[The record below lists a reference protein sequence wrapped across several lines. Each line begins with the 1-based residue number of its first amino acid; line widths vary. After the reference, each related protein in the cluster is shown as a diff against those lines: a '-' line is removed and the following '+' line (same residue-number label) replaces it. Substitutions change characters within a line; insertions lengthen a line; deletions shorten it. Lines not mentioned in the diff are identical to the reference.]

1 MRITVTGKQLDVGA
15 SLKEHVES
23 RLEGSVKKY
32 FSHTIEG
39 DVTLTKVAHL
49 HRADCK
55 IHIGHDIYLQS
66 SAEETDIYAAF
77 DAAADKMETRL
88 RRYKRRITNHHKE
101 RSSKEELNA
110 VYKAQ
115 YNVFDVSS
123 DESQEQEDDTTP
135 VIIAEMDM
143 DIPEVTVSDAV
154 MRLDLGE
161 LQTLMFRNRGSGAIN
176 VVYRR
181 HDGNI
186 GWIDP
191 KESLKKID

>member
-1 MRITVTGKQLDVGA
+1 MRIIVTGRQLDVGA

-39 DVTLTKVAHL
+39 DVTLSKNAHL
-49 HRADCK
+49 FRADCK
-55 IHIGHDIYLQS
+55 IHIGHGIYLQS
-66 SAEETDIYAAF
+66 SAEETEIYSAF
-77 DAAADKMETRL
+77 DTAADKLETRL

-101 RSSKEELNA
+101 RSNGKNDLSTG
-110 VYKAQ
+110 YKAQ
-115 YNVFDVSS
+115 YNVFEAA
-123 DESQEQEDDTTP
+123 DENSVEEKEGLP
-135 VIIAEMDM
+135 VIVAEMDM

-161 LQTLMFRNRGSGAIN
+161 LQTLMFRNSGHGGIN

-181 HDGNI
+181 PDGNI

-191 KESLKKID
+191 KTQ

>member
-1 MRITVTGKQLDVGA
+1 MRITVTGRQLDVGV

-39 DVTLTKVAHL
+39 DVTLSKNAHL
-49 HRADCK
+49 YRADCK
-55 IHIGHDIYLQS
+55 IHIGHGIYLQS
-66 SAEETDIYAAF
+66 SAEETEIYASF
-77 DAAADKMETRL
+77 DTAADKIETRL
-88 RRYKRRITNHHKE
+88 RRYKRHITNHHREK
-101 RSSKEELNA
+101 SNA
-110 VYKAQ
+110 IEDEVYKAS
-115 YNVFDVSS
+115 YNVFDISN
-123 DESQEQEDDTTP
+123 EQEEDTEDKMP

-161 LQTLMFRNRGSGAIN
+161 LQTLMFRNSGHGGIN

-181 HDGNI
+181 PDGNI

-191 KESLKKID
+191 KTS

>member
-1 MRITVTGKQLDVGA
+1 MRITVTGRQIDVGA
-15 SLKEHVES
+15 ALKEHVES

-39 DVTLTKVAHL
+39 DVTLSKNAHL
-49 HRADCK
+49 FRADCK
-55 IHIGHDIYLQS
+55 VHIGHGIHLQS
-66 SAEETDIYAAF
+66 SDEQTEIYAAF

-101 RSSKEELNA
+101 RSNAKEDLNA

-115 YNVFDVSS
+115 YNVFDVS
-123 DESQEQEDDTTP
+123 DDKEVEPEGSMP
-135 VIIAEMDM
+135 VIVAEMDM

-154 MRLDLGE
+154 MRLDLGD
-161 LQTLMFRNRGSGAIN
+161 LQTLMFRNSGHGGIN

-181 HDGNI
+181 SDGNI

-191 KESLKKID
+191 KTS

>member
-15 SLKEHVES
+15 ALTGHVEA

-32 FSHTIEG
+32 ISHTIEG

-49 HRADCK
+49 FRADCK
-55 IHIGHDIYLQS
+55 IHIGHGVYLQS

-77 DAAADKMETRL
+77 DSAADKLETRL

-101 RSSKEELNA
+101 RSNKEELNA
-110 VYKAQ
+110 VFKAQ
-115 YNVFDVSS
+115 YNVFNVNDDS
-123 DESQEQEDDTTP
+123 DADNNDEEATP
-135 VIIAEMDM
+135 MIIAEMDM

-161 LQTLMFRNRGSGAIN
+161 LQTLMFRNSGHGGIN

-181 HDGNI
+181 PDGNI

-191 KESLKKID
+191 KTS

>member
-15 SLKEHVES
+15 SLKEHVET

-39 DVTLTKVAHL
+39 DVTLSKNAHL
-49 HRADCK
+49 YRAVCK
-55 IHIGHDIYLQS
+55 IHIGHSIYLQS
-66 SAEETDIYAAF
+66 SGDETEIYAAF
-77 DAAADKMETRL
+77 DTAADKLETRL

-101 RSSKEELNA
+101 RSNGKNDQSNN
-110 VYKAQ
+110 YTAQ
-115 YNVFDVSS
+115 YNVFEAADEHS
-123 DESQEQEDDTTP
+123 DEEQEGLP
-135 VIIAEMDM
+135 VIVAEMDM

-154 MRLDLGE
+154 MRLDLGD
-161 LQTLMFRNRGSGAIN
+161 LQTLMFRNSGHGGIN

-181 HDGNI
+181 PDGNI

-191 KESLKKID
+191 KTQ

>member
-15 SLKEHVES
+15 SLKEHIES

-66 SAEETDIYAAF
+66 SAEETDIYPAF

-123 DESQEQEDDTTP
+123 DESQKQEEDTTP

-154 MRLDLGE
+154 MRLDIGE
-161 LQTLMFRNRGSGAIN
+161 LQTLMFRNSGSGAIN

-181 HDGNI
+181 PDGNI

-191 KESLKKID
+191 KES

>member
-23 RLEGSVKKY
+23 RIEGSVKKY

-55 IHIGHDIYLQS
+55 IHIGHGIYLQS

-123 DESQEQEDDTTP
+123 DDTQKDEDDTTP

-161 LQTLMFRNRGSGAIN
+161 LQTLMFRNSGHGGIN

-181 HDGNI
+181 PDGNI

-191 KESLKKID
+191 KTS

>member
-1 MRITVTGKQLDVGA
+1 MRITVTGRQLDVGA
-15 SLKEHVES
+15 ALKEHVES

-39 DVTLTKVAHL
+39 DVTLSKNAHL
-49 HRADCK
+49 FRADCK
-55 IHIGHDIYLQS
+55 IHIGHGIYLQS
-66 SAEETDIYAAF
+66 SGDETEIYSAF
-77 DAAADKMETRL
+77 DTAAEKMETRL

-101 RSSKEELNA
+101 RSNSKEELNS

-115 YNVFDVSS
+115 YNVFEVAEENDN
-123 DESQEQEDDTTP
+123 DNQDNMP
-135 VIIAEMDM
+135 VIVAEMDM

-154 MRLDLGE
+154 MRLDLGD
-161 LQTLMFRNRGSGAIN
+161 LQTLMFRNSGHGGIN

-181 HDGNI
+181 PDGNI

-191 KESLKKID
+191 KTQ

>member
-15 SLKEHVES
+15 ALTEHVEA

-55 IHIGHDIYLQS
+55 IHIGHGINLQS
-66 SAEETDIYAAF
+66 SAEETEIYAAF

-101 RSSKEELNA
+101 RSSKEDLNA
-110 VYKAQ
+110 VFKAQ
-115 YNVFDVSS
+115 YNVFDVS
-123 DESQEQEDDTTP
+123 DDKEADPEGMP

-154 MRLDLGE
+154 MRLDLGD
-161 LQTLMFRNRGSGAIN
+161 LQTLMFRNSGHGGIN

-181 HDGNI
+181 PDGNI

-191 KESLKKID
+191 KAS

>member
-1 MRITVTGKQLDVGA
+1 MRITVTGRKLDIGI
-15 SLKEHVES
+15 SLKEHVEA

-39 DVTLTKVAHL
+39 DVTLSKNAHL
-49 HRADCK
+49 YRADCK
-55 IHIGHDIYLQS
+55 IHIGHGIYLQS
-66 SAEETDIYAAF
+66 SAEETEIYAAF
-77 DAAADKMETRL
+77 DTAADKMETRL

-101 RSSKEELNA
+101 KSSAKEEA

-115 YNVFDVSS
+115 YNVFDISS
-123 DESQEQEDDTTP
+123 SQEDESEDKMP
-135 VIIAEMDM
+135 VIVAEMDM

-161 LQTLMFRNRGSGAIN
+161 LQTLMFRNSGHGGIN

-181 HDGNI
+181 PDGNI

-191 KESLKKID
+191 KTS

>member
-1 MRITVTGKQLDVGA
+1 MRITVTGKQLDVGV
-15 SLKEHVES
+15 SLKEHVEA

-39 DVTLTKVAHL
+39 DVTLSKNAHL
-49 HRADCK
+49 YRTNCK
-55 IHIGHDIYLQS
+55 IHIGHGIYLQS
-66 SAEETDIYAAF
+66 SAEETEIYAAF
-77 DAAADKMETRL
+77 DTAADKLETRL

-101 RSSKEELNA
+101 KSTAMEDP

-115 YNVFDVSS
+115 YNVFDISV
-123 DESQEQEDDTTP
+123 DQNEDAIDKMP
-135 VIIAEMDM
+135 VIVAEMDM

-161 LQTLMFRNRGSGAIN
+161 LQTLMFRNSGHGGIN

-181 HDGNI
+181 PDGNI

-191 KESLKKID
+191 KAS

>member
-15 SLKEHVES
+15 SLREYVEN
-23 RLEGSVKKY
+23 RLDGSVNKY

-39 DVTLTKVAHL
+39 DVTLSKNAHL
-49 HRADCK
+49 YRADCK
-55 IHIGHDIYLQS
+55 IHIGHGIYLQS
-66 SAEETDIYAAF
+66 SAEETEIYAAF
-77 DAAADKMETRL
+77 DNAADKLEKRL

-101 RSSKEELNA
+101 RSNRAEEDA

-115 YNVFDVSS
+115 YNVFNVP
-123 DESQEQEDDTTP
+123 EEIAEDDQESMP
-135 VIIAEMDM
+135 VIVAEMDM

-161 LQTLMFRNRGSGAIN
+161 LQTLMFRNSGHGGIN

-181 HDGNI
+181 SDGNI

-191 KESLKKID
+191 KTQ

>member
-15 SLKEHVES
+15 SLKEHIES

-66 SAEETDIYAAF
+66 SAEETDIYPAF

-123 DESQEQEDDTTP
+123 DESQKQEEDTTP

-161 LQTLMFRNRGSGAIN
+161 LQTLMFRNSGSGAIN

-181 HDGNI
+181 PDGNI

-191 KESLKKID
+191 KES

>member
-1 MRITVTGKQLDVGA
+1 MRITVTGRQLDVGA
-15 SLKEHVES
+15 ALKEHIES

-39 DVTLTKVAHL
+39 DVTLSKNAHL
-49 HRADCK
+49 FRADCK
-55 IHIGHDIYLQS
+55 IHIGHGIYLQS
-66 SAEETDIYAAF
+66 SGDETEIYSAF
-77 DAAADKMETRL
+77 DTAAEKMETRL

-101 RSSKEELNA
+101 RSNSKEELNS

-115 YNVFDVSS
+115 YNVFEVAEENDN
-123 DESQEQEDDTTP
+123 DNQDNMP
-135 VIIAEMDM
+135 VIVAEMDM

-154 MRLDLGE
+154 MRLDLGD
-161 LQTLMFRNRGSGAIN
+161 LQTLMFRNSGHGGIN

-181 HDGNI
+181 PDGNI

-191 KESLKKID
+191 KTQ

>member
-1 MRITVTGKQLDVGA
+1 MRITVTGRQLDVGV

-39 DVTLTKVAHL
+39 DVTLSKNAHL
-49 HRADCK
+49 YRADCK
-55 IHIGHDIYLQS
+55 IHIGHGIYLQS
-66 SAEETDIYAAF
+66 SAEETEIYASF
-77 DAAADKMETRL
+77 DTAADKMETRL
-88 RRYKRRITNHHKE
+88 RRYKRHITNHHREK
-101 RSSKEELNA
+101 SNA
-110 VYKAQ
+110 IEDEVYKAS
-115 YNVFDVSS
+115 YNVFDISN
-123 DESQEQEDDTTP
+123 EQEEDTEDKMP

-161 LQTLMFRNRGSGAIN
+161 LQTLMFRNSGHGGIN

-181 HDGNI
+181 PDGNI

-191 KESLKKID
+191 KTS

>member
-15 SLKEHVES
+15 ALTEHIQA

-32 FSHTIEG
+32 ISHTIEG
-39 DVTLTKVAHL
+39 DVTMTKNAHL
-49 HRADCK
+49 FRADCK
-55 IHIGHDIYLQS
+55 IHIGHGIYLQS
-66 SAEETDIYAAF
+66 SAEETEIYAAF
-77 DAAADKMETRL
+77 DSAAEKLETRL

-115 YNVFDVSS
+115 YNVFNVSEEPTNE
-123 DESQEQEDDTTP
+123 DEDNQP
-135 VIIAEMDM
+135 VIIAEMNM
-143 DIPEVTVSDAV
+143 DIPEATVSDAV
-154 MRLDLGE
+154 MRLDLGD
-161 LQTLMFRNRGSGAIN
+161 LQTLMFRNSGHGGIN

-181 HDGNI
+181 PDGNI

-191 KESLKKID
+191 KT

>member
-15 SLKEHVES
+15 SLKEHIES

-66 SAEETDIYAAF
+66 SAEETDIYPAF

-123 DESQEQEDDTTP
+123 DESQKQEEDITP

-154 MRLDLGE
+154 MRLDIGE
-161 LQTLMFRNRGSGAIN
+161 LQTLMFRNSGSGAIN

-181 HDGNI
+181 PDGNI

-191 KESLKKID
+191 KES

>member
-15 SLKEHVES
+15 SLKEHIES

-66 SAEETDIYAAF
+66 SAEETDIYTAF

-123 DESQEQEDDTTP
+123 DESQKQEEDTTP

-161 LQTLMFRNRGSGAIN
+161 LQTLMFRNSGSGAIN

-181 HDGNI
+181 PDGNI

-191 KESLKKID
+191 KEF

>member
-15 SLKEHVES
+15 SLKEHVEA

-39 DVTLTKVAHL
+39 DVTFSKVAHL
-49 HRADCK
+49 YRADCK
-55 IHIGHDIYLQS
+55 IHIGHGIYLQS

-77 DAAADKMETRL
+77 DTAADKLETRL

-101 RSSKEELNA
+101 RSNAKEDLNA

-115 YNVFDVSS
+115 YNVFDVSNDKEIEEEEGS
-123 DESQEQEDDTTP
+123 MP
-135 VIIAEMDM
+135 VIVAEMDM

-154 MRLDLGE
+154 MRLDLGD
-161 LQTLMFRNRGSGAIN
+161 LQTLMFRNSGHGGIN

-181 HDGNI
+181 PDGNI

-191 KESLKKID
+191 KTN

>member
-1 MRITVTGKQLDVGA
+1 MVVFPLLKLAPKKPADLAAELGDYLQAEVAEIA
-15 SLKEHVES
+15 SYNVVQGFLNIEISTAYYIKALKD
-23 RLEGSVKKY
+23 
-32 FSHTIEG
+32 I
-39 DVTLTKVAHL
+39 
-49 HRADCK
+49 RADAHFGIK
-55 IHIGHDIYLQS
+55 
-66 SAEETDIYAAF
+66 TV

-115 YNVFDVSS
+115 YNVFDVST
-123 DESQEQEDDTTP
+123 DETEKADEDTAP
-135 VIIAEMDM
+135 AIIAEMDM

-154 MRLDLGE
+154 MRLDLGQ
-161 LQTLMFRNRGSGAIN
+161 LQTLMFRNSGHGGIN

-181 HDGNI
+181 PDGNI

-191 KESLKKID
+191 KTS

>member
-1 MRITVTGKQLDVGA
+1 MKITVTGKQLDVGTA
-15 SLKEHVES
+15 LREHVES

-39 DVTLTKVAHL
+39 DVTLSKNAHL
-49 HRADCK
+49 FRADCK
-55 IHIGHDIYLQS
+55 IHIGHGIYLQS
-66 SAEETDIYAAF
+66 SGDETEIYAAF
-77 DAAADKMETRL
+77 DTAAEKMEKRL

-101 RSSKEELNA
+101 RSNSKEELNS

-115 YNVFDVSS
+115 YNVFEVAEEND
-123 DESQEQEDDTTP
+123 DENQDNMP
-135 VIIAEMDM
+135 VIVAEMDM

-154 MRLDLGE
+154 MRLDLGD
-161 LQTLMFRNRGSGAIN
+161 LQTLMFRNSGHGGIN

-181 HDGNI
+181 PDGNI

-191 KESLKKID
+191 KTQ

>member
-1 MRITVTGKQLDVGA
+1 MRITVTGRHLDIGI
-15 SLKEHVES
+15 SLKEHVEA

-39 DVTLTKVAHL
+39 DVTLSKNAHL
-49 HRADCK
+49 YRADCK
-55 IHIGHDIYLQS
+55 IHIGHGIYLQS
-66 SAEETDIYAAF
+66 SADETEIYAAF
-77 DAAADKMETRL
+77 DTAADKMETRL

-101 RSSKEELNA
+101 KSNAKEEA

-115 YNVFDVSS
+115 YNVFDIS
-123 DESQEQEDDTTP
+123 DSQDDETEDKMP
-135 VIIAEMDM
+135 VIVAEMDM

-161 LQTLMFRNRGSGAIN
+161 LQTLMFRNSGHGGIN

-181 HDGNI
+181 PDGNI

-191 KESLKKID
+191 KTS

>member
-1 MRITVTGKQLDVGA
+1 MRITVTGRQLDVGA
-15 SLKEHVES
+15 ALKEHIES

-39 DVTLTKVAHL
+39 DVTLSKNAHL
-49 HRADCK
+49 FRADCK
-55 IHIGHDIYLQS
+55 IHIGHGIYLQS
-66 SAEETDIYAAF
+66 SGDETEIYAAF
-77 DAAADKMETRL
+77 DTAAEKMETRL

-101 RSSKEELNA
+101 RSNNKEELNA

-115 YNVFDVSS
+115 YNVFEVAEENDNENQ
-123 DESQEQEDDTTP
+123 DNMP
-135 VIIAEMDM
+135 VIVAEMDM

-154 MRLDLGE
+154 MRLDLGD
-161 LQTLMFRNRGSGAIN
+161 LQTLMFRNSGHGGIN

-181 HDGNI
+181 PDGNI

-191 KESLKKID
+191 KTQ

>member
-15 SLKEHVES
+15 ALTEHIEA

-32 FSHTIEG
+32 ISHTIEG
-39 DVTLTKVAHL
+39 DVTMTKNAHL
-49 HRADCK
+49 FRADCK
-55 IHIGHDIYLQS
+55 IHIGHGIYLQS
-66 SAEETDIYAAF
+66 SAEETEIYAAF
-77 DAAADKMETRL
+77 DSAAEKLETRL

-115 YNVFDVSS
+115 YNVFNVS
-123 DESQEQEDDTTP
+123 EEPANEEEDNQP
-135 VIIAEMDM
+135 MIIAEMNM
-143 DIPEVTVSDAV
+143 DIPEATVSDAV
-154 MRLDLGE
+154 MRLDLGD
-161 LQTLMFRNRGSGAIN
+161 LQTLMFRNSGHGGIN

-181 HDGNI
+181 PDGNI

-191 KESLKKID
+191 KTS

>member
-15 SLKEHVES
+15 ALTEHVEA

-32 FSHTIEG
+32 ISHTIEG
-39 DVTLTKVAHL
+39 DVTLSKNAHL
-49 HRADCK
+49 YRADCK
-55 IHIGHDIYLQS
+55 IHIGHGINLQS
-66 SAEETDIYAAF
+66 SAEETEIYAAF
-77 DAAADKMETRL
+77 DAAADKLETRL

-115 YNVFDVSS
+115 YNVFDVS
-123 DESQEQEDDTTP
+123 DTKEEETEGMP

-154 MRLDLGE
+154 MRLDLGD
-161 LQTLMFRNRGSGAIN
+161 LQTLMFRNSGHGGIN

-181 HDGNI
+181 PDGNI

-191 KESLKKID
+191 KTS

>member
-15 SLKEHVES
+15 SLKEHVEA

-49 HRADCK
+49 YRADCK
-55 IHIGHDIYLQS
+55 IHIGHGIYLRS
-66 SAEETDIYAAF
+66 SAEETEIYAAF
-77 DAAADKMETRL
+77 DTAADKLETRL

-101 RSSKEELNA
+101 SSNAKDDLSA

-115 YNVFDVSS
+115 YNVFDVSEGKEVE
-123 DESQEQEDDTTP
+123 DETSMP
-135 VIIAEMDM
+135 VIVAEMDM

-161 LQTLMFRNRGSGAIN
+161 LQTLMFRNSGHGGIN

-181 HDGNI
+181 PDGNI

-191 KESLKKID
+191 KTS